1 MRAFLTELRH
11 AVRRWSTRRGLAL
24 TAMLTLAL
32 GIGATTAIFSVVDAV
47 LLRPLPWH
55 DADRLVTIWLT
66 RPQWRNDPVA
76 GAFWNTVPLSWPMV
90 RDLRERSRTLQDVA
104 VGLSPR
110 QAIVDG
116 DVAQTTLLSSG
127 FLPMLGVTP
136 FAGRTFTRQEDE
148 GASDS
153 LMISYEAWQRR
164 YGGASAILG
173 RRVTIDDVPMTIV
186 GVLPPRFHFDGEPAE
201 FFIPYGTRPARE
213 REAGNNRFF
222 VVARLQPGVTVT
234 EAAAEVEPILRGD
247 ADPSRLTSRVTA
259 LTNEQLG
266 ASRLPLLLL
275 LAASG
280 LLLLIS
286 CANVAGLLLSDAG
299 SRRQEIAVRST
310 LGAGRGRLA
319 RQLLAECVVLA
330 AGGSAGGLAAA
341 WVMTPAL
348 VALAP
353 AGLPRIETVA
363 VDVRV
368 FAFALVLAAVT
379 VVVFGLWP
387 SLAMSAVDPAN
398 ALRDRRGTSG
408 RHGAH
413 SSVVV
418 GQVALAVVLLVGAS
432 LLGETLVR
440 LTSQPIGFNAENMM
454 VLRVRP
460 VRAGSPGSVGQS
472 VHSLLDRIR
481 SIPGVISAASTS
493 AAPFGGSYGTNALEV
508 EGRPGETVSG
518 FRHAVSDGYF
528 ETMGIRILRGRG
540 FVAADTTSQQLASP
554 AAVGDTLSG
563 TGVTVVSEELER
575 RYFNGSALGR
585 RLLFGN
591 TWLTIVGIAADTKL
605 REYVEQANPSFYL
618 FSRQMVYLGTDQVII
633 RTTDDPAALA
643 PALRQAVAT
652 LDTPLVITRL
662 ETMSDLMRRTV
673 AGERYRALLSSIFG
687 VAALMLASIGL
698 YGLLARTVADRQRE
712 IGIRM
717 AVGARPAQVL
727 ALVVRDGGWL
737 IAAGL
742 AIGVPIA
749 IGAGHLIRTQ
759 LFGVEPTAAHVLAG
773 ACAVLGSAALIATL
787 VPARRA
793 SRVDPMKTLRAN

>member
-222 VVARLQPGVTVT
+222 VVARLKPGVTVT
-234 EAAAEVEPILRGD
+234 EAAEEVEPILRGD

-286 CANVAGLLLSDAG
+286 CANVAGLLLGDAG

-398 ALRDRRGTSG
+398 ALRDGRGTSG

-493 AAPFGGSYGTNALEV
+493 AAPFGGSYGTNRSRSKDAPVKPSVASDMPSVTAISRRWGFAYYGGEDLSRLTRRRSSSPHQLRSVTRSAAPESPSSPKSWSGGTSMAARLGADCGSAIPGSRSSASPPTRSSGSTSNRPIRPSICSHDRWSIWV
-508 EGRPGETVSG
+508 PTRSSFGRPT
-518 FRHAVSDGYF
+518 
-528 ETMGIRILRGRG
+528 I
-540 FVAADTTSQQLASP
+540 
-554 AAVGDTLSG
+554 
-563 TGVTVVSEELER
+563 
-575 RYFNGSALGR
+575 R
-585 RLLFGN
+585 RLWRLLCVRP
-591 TWLTIVGIAADTKL
+591 W
-605 REYVEQANPSFYL
+605 RRS
-618 FSRQMVYLGTDQVII
+618 
-633 RTTDDPAALA
+633 
-643 PALRQAVAT
+643 
-652 LDTPLVITRL
+652 TPL
-662 ETMSDLMRRTV
+662 SSSHGSRR
-673 AGERYRALLSSIFG
+673 
-687 VAALMLASIGL
+687 
-698 YGLLARTVADRQRE
+698 
-712 IGIRM
+712 
-717 AVGARPAQVL
+717 
-727 ALVVRDGGWL
+727 
-737 IAAGL
+737 
-742 AIGVPIA
+742 
-749 IGAGHLIRTQ
+749 
-759 LFGVEPTAAHVLAG
+759 
-773 ACAVLGSAALIATL
+773 
-787 VPARRA
+787 
-793 SRVDPMKTLRAN
+793 